1 MYCQVDGRAL
11 TRLYNSNNNNN
22 NQSSRQSGLCACAAI
37 QLRLECQCEMV
48 FSVFI
53 RIDENCTYLACIT
66 NLHVTV
72 GRVATWRVCFIQTTL
87 LKFTAHTC
95 QCSASFTSFTIT
107 TLAGRLLKLIFVVVA
122 FRSFIVFRLLRLVLL
137 QSGVQCTHLSSHHR
151 LTSSF

>member
-1 MYCQVDGRAL
+1 MYLPVDGRAL

-66 NLHVTV
+66 NLHVTL
-72 GRVATWRVCFIQTTL
+72 GASQLRRVCFVQTTL
-87 LKFTAHTC
+87 PKFTTDVPMLHHSQSSTM
-95 QCSASFTSFTIT
+95 T
-107 TLAGRLLKLIFVVVA
+107 TLAGRLFKLIPFLFGSFFV
-122 FRSFIVFRLLRLVLL
+122 LRFVLL
-137 QSGVQCTHLSSHHR
+137 QSGIQCTYLSSHHR